1 MEGPFFQ
8 AGVIS
13 MALFFFLAC
22 PVFIE
27 PSLPGRLRDTEV
39 DPTGLPPRLV
49 ALPLGRCPVRISMA
63 L

>member
-1 MEGPFFQ
+1 
-8 AGVIS
+8 